1 VVTFDLD
8 SDLEEDLSEL
18 ESITIDTVDDI
29 SVVEDSDGNIFLS

>member
-1 VVTFDLD
+1 MVTFDLD